1 MKEKRIKNMKKL
13 ATFALAA
20 LLGCTLAL
28 VGCSSGEKGMP
39 LEENGIP
46 LDKVLIMGN
55 SAAVSPVYRYYYDI
69 ITGASK
75 DAEPDKAGTTRKC
88 ILGGREY
95 ELFYRCTY
103 TFSLG
108 DYCCYEYAVDPERI
122 AVYDPYMDQSPIGFY
137 QSGALAFIDNYYFEP
152 ALELEI
158 EGAAT
163 VESIRAAVEKLLES
177 AVDLDVFERFESG
190 YREWKYP
197 DDEGAPGYYEMRW
210 FNEKD
215 GKKLPGA
222 VTARVST
229 KGRLKRVDATD
240 AESEPL
246 ILPEDFDFEPYLD
259 AIERKARTFCRNND
273 RNTELEITG
282 YMATTIG
289 GSPYVWA
296 RVSVRFDSFSFPDDN
311 YRNSAEFVV
320 PIE

>member
-1 MKEKRIKNMKKL
+1 MKRVKPFAAL
-13 ATFALAA
+13 AVLAA
-20 LLGCTLAL
+20 LLLAAL
-28 VGCSSGEKGMP
+28 VGCSS
-39 LEENGIP
+39 EENGIP

-55 SAAVSPVYRYYYDI
+55 FAAVSPVHRYYYDI

-103 TFSLG
+103 TSSLG
-108 DYCCYEYAVDPERI
+108 GYCCYEYAVDPERI
-122 AVYDPYMDQSPIGFY
+122 AVFDPYMDQSPIGFY

-215 GKKLPGA
+215 GEKLPGA

-229 KGRLKRVDATD
+229 KGRLTRVDATD
-240 AESEPL
+240 AERET
-246 ILPEDFDFEPYLD
+246 IDLPEDFDFAPYLE
-259 AIERKARTFCRNND
+259 AIEKKARKLCRTND
-273 RNTELEITG
+273 EYTALEITE
-282 YMATTIG
+282 YMVTTIG

-296 RVSVRFDSFSFPDDN
+296 RVQVKFDSFSIPDEN
-311 YRNSAEFVV
+311 YANNAEFVV
-320 PIE
+320 PI